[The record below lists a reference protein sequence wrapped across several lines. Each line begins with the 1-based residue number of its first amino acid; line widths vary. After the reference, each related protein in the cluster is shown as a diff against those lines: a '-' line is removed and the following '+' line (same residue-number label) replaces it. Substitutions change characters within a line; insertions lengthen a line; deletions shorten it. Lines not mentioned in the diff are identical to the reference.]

1 MEPITA
7 RYKDKILGM
16 VQHSNGKTTVTIDD
30 VYQEGNRAILPY
42 IDSIITENLAPGSG
56 IRSFANIE
64 KLASLSRNGS
74 KCLLL
79 VEHYS
84 NFDLPVLIYL
94 LRKAGPE
101 GERIADSI
109 VAIAGIKLS
118 ETNPVVT
125 AFSEAYSRLVIYP
138 SRSIDELAT
147 LIKNPLQLAA
157 ETLKANSI
165 NLASMKALA
174 RLRTDGKIV
183 LVFPAGTRYRPWD
196 PSSKRGVRE
205 IDSYIRSFDYV
216 SFVSINGNILCLNP
230 KGEMLEDLIC
240 RDRVVIDISEP
251 RPCDEFR
258 SRIKAQTPEGQDK
271 KQAVVDAVMAELE
284 AMHESVG
291 RSIQTT

>member
-1 MEPITA
+1 MEPIST

-16 VQHSNGKTTVTIDD
+16 VQHSKGRTSVSVDD
-30 VYQEGNRAILPY
+30 VYQEGNRTILPF
-42 IDSIITENLAPGSG
+42 IDSIIAENLAPGSG

-64 KLASLSRNGS
+64 KLASLARGGS

-138 SRSIDELAT
+138 SRSIDELAEFIKDPEQ
-147 LIKNPLQLAA
+147 LIA
-157 ETLKANSI
+157 ETRKANLI
-165 NLASMKALA
+165 NLASMKAMA
-174 RLRTDGKIV
+174 KLRTEGKIV
-183 LVFPAGTRYRPWD
+183 LVFPAGTRYRSWD

-205 IDSYIRSFDYV
+205 IDSYIRSFDYL
-216 SFVSINGNILCLNP
+216 SLVSINGNILCLNP
-230 KGEMLEDLIC
+230 KGEMLEDMIC
-240 RDRVVIDISEP
+240 RDRVVADISEP
-251 RPCDEFR
+251 RRCDEFR
-258 SRIKAQTPEGQDK
+258 SRIKDKTPEGLDK
-271 KQAVVDAVMAELE
+271 KQAVVDAVMVELE

-291 RSIQTT
+291 RSIQAT

>member
-1 MEPITA
+1 MEPIST

-16 VQHSNGKTTVTIDD
+16 IQHSEGKTSVSIDD
-30 VYQEGNRAILPY
+30 VYQEGNRAILPF
-42 IDSIITENLAPGSG
+42 IDSIIAENLAPGSG

-64 KLASLSRNGS
+64 KLASLARGGS

-101 GERIADSI
+101 GERIANSI

-147 LIKNPLQLAA
+147 LIKDPAQLAA

-165 NLASMKALA
+165 NLASMKTLA
-174 RLRTDGKIV
+174 RLRVEGRIV

-196 PSSKRGVRE
+196 QSSKKGVRE
-205 IDSYIRSFDYV
+205 IDSYIRSFDYL
-216 SFVSINGNILCLNP
+216 SFVSINGNILRLNP
-230 KGEMLEDLIC
+230 KGEMLEDMIC
-240 RDRVVIDISEP
+240 QDRVVVDISEP
-251 RPCDEFR
+251 RRCDEFR
-258 SRIKAQTPEGQDK
+258 SRIKDRTPEGQDK
-271 KQAVVDAVMAELE
+271 KQAVVDAVMVELE

>member
-1 MEPITA
+1 MEPISA
-7 RYKDKILGM
+7 RYKDTIIRM
-16 VQHSNGKTTVTIDD
+16 ISHSKGGGGVSIDN
-30 VYQEGNRAILPY
+30 VYQEGNKYILPF
-42 IDSIITENLAPGSG
+42 IDSMISENLEAGSG

-64 KLASLSRNGS
+64 RLATLSRDGA

-138 SRSIDELAT
+138 SRSIDDIAT
-147 LIKNPLQLAA
+147 KIVDPARRAA
-157 ETLKANSI
+157 ETAKANAI

-174 RLRTDGKIV
+174 RLRTEGKIV
-183 LVFPAGTRYRPWD
+183 LVFPAGTRFRPWD
-196 PSSKRGVRE
+196 PASKRGVRE
-205 IDSYIRSFDYV
+205 IDSYIRSFDYL
-216 SFVSINGNILCLNP
+216 SFVSINGNILRLNTG
-230 KGEMLEDLIC
+230 GEMLEDMIC
-240 RDRVVIDISEP
+240 KDRVIIDVSEP
-251 RPCDEFR
+251 RSCGEYR
-258 SRIKAQTPEGQDK
+258 ERVKASLPPDVDK
-271 KQAVVDAVMAELE
+271 KQGVVDAAMAELE
-284 AMHESVG
+284 AMHEGVE
-291 RSIQTT
+291 RTLKA